1 MSEDD
6 LLQKN
11 IRRTT
16 ARHALQQI
24 RTLVDAENAED
35 AFKARALR
43 WMIRYGWLVILAV
56 ALVLARMIGVM

>member
-16 ARHALQQI
+16 AQHALRQI
-24 RTLVDAENAED
+24 RTFVDAEHAED

-43 WMIRYGWLVILAV
+43 WMIRYGWLAILAA